1 MAFER
6 EDGSKVHI
14 KFLDYDDY
22 SNNKVQ
28 VANQITVI
36 NKYETRFDVTLL
48 INGLP
53 LIQLELKKRGIALED
68 AFNQTERYRR
78 HAYTGL
84 FKYCDR
90 VGIPRFSMHVLRHTF
105 ATRCIEGGMKPKTL
119 QKILGHSNIGITM
132 NLYVHITEDEKQRE
146 IDLVADAL
154 KVV

>member
-1 MAFER
+1 MYGKALR
-6 EDGSKVHI
+6 AYQVSHRGQVRHQHWDRSYRKGTPVKNST
-14 KFLDYDDY
+14 YD
-22 SNNKVQ
+22 
-28 VANQITVI
+28 
-36 NKYETRFDVTLL
+36 
-48 INGLP
+48 
-53 LIQLELKKRGIALED
+53 
-68 AFNQTERYRR
+68 
-78 HAYTGL
+78 TGL

-132 NLYVHITEDEKQRE
+132 NLYVHVTEDEKHRE

>member
-1 MAFER
+1 MPMEWK
-6 EDGSKVHI
+6 DIV
-14 KFLDYDDY
+14 FLCRKGTPVKNSTYD
-22 SNNKVQ
+22 
-28 VANQITVI
+28 
-36 NKYETRFDVTLL
+36 
-48 INGLP
+48 
-53 LIQLELKKRGIALED
+53 
-68 AFNQTERYRR
+68 
-78 HAYTGL
+78 TGL

-132 NLYVHITEDEKQRE
+132 NLYVHITEDEKHRE